1 MMVSAIATALSSCPL
16 RFLSLQFLRQGLEA
30 ALARSACFNGSH
42 VCFERVEI
50 SAIRRCLGLL
60 VRARVLVVGEVTRP
74 LIDGP
79 HGGIHHG
86 TVILLCGI
94 IVEKWLG

>member
-1 MMVSAIATALSSCPL
+1 LI
-16 RFLSLQFLRQGLEA
+16 
-30 ALARSACFNGSH
+30 NGSH

-50 SAIRRCLGLL
+50 SAIRRCPGLL

-79 HGGIHHG
+79 DGGIYHG

-94 IVEKWLG
+94 IAEKWLGWLAYKKRKFYDK